1 MNGSMMDEW
10 INDGWMNNRTILID
24 NGQAD
29 ICIPQKEKKYKMFM
43 YLNKHT
49 YYLFS

>member
-10 INDGWMNNRTILID
+10 INDGWMNNILID

-29 ICIPQKEKKYKMFM
+29 MCIPLKEKKYKMFM